1 MLFFGI
7 IVFRGF
13 SLVVFWGAEME
24 EIEEELGI
32 CFTEMG
38 FCSWGIFVKE

>member
-7 IVFRGF
+7 LVFWGF

-24 EIEEELGI
+24 EIEEEL
-32 CFTEMG
+32 MG